1 MTIVLENIRS
11 AWNVGSVFR
20 TCDAI
25 GCDLILVGYTAQPT
39 EANIKLISKTAIG
52 AERTVPWQYFEHSQ
66 QVLDANPNK
75 THLAIE
81 ITNES
86 KSIYDFV
93 NDNKNLNK
101 DSLVLWFG
109 NEIHGVSKLVCS
121 QVFAQVHLPMR
132 GQKES
137 LNISSCVCAVVYL
150 LDYEL
155 IENIF

>member
-39 EANIKLISKTAIG
+39 LANLKLIAKTAIG
-52 AERTVPWQYFEHSQ
+52 AEKTVPWQYFEHSQ
-66 QVLDANPNK
+66 QVFDTYKNK

-81 ITNES
+81 ISNHS

-93 NDNKNLNK
+93 NNNSNLNK
-101 DSLVLWFG
+101 ENLILWFG
-109 NEIHGVSKLVCS
+109 NEIHGVSELVCS
-121 QVFAQVHLPMR
+121 QAAAQVHLPMR

-137 LNISSCVCAVVYL
+137 LNISSCMCAVAYL
-150 LDYEL
+150 LDYGL
-155 IENIF
+155 TKSGK